1 MTAVNFL
8 IEQLL
13 PGLRGQTL
21 GSNLTAIDFS
31 GVTTFTLPSG
41 TVAPGV
47 LILPGTITSGGL
59 LTNALQIGTSGPL
72 VYSGSGAPSIS
83 AAVKGSIYLRTDGS
97 STSTRLYVAT
107 DTAGT
112 WTNVTTAA

>member
-1 MTAVNFL
+1 MAAANFL

-21 GSNLTAIDFS
+21 GSNLVAIDFS
-31 GVTTFTLPSG
+31 GVTTFSLPSG

-47 LILPGTITSGGL
+47 LVLPGTITAGGL
-59 LTNALQIGTSGPL
+59 LTNALQVGTSGPL
-72 VYSGSGAPSIS
+72 VYSGSGAPTIS
-83 AAVKGSIYLRTDGS
+83 AAVKGSLYLRTDGS
-97 STSTRLYVAT
+97 STSTRAYIAT

-112 WTNVTTAA
+112 WTAITTAA